1 LPWLLL
7 VLALLTVYAYAV
19 WRAAWV
25 GDDALITMRVVDNFV
40 SGEGLRWN
48 PTDRVQVSTHPLW
61 MFGLSAAY
69 GITGDAYFAPLWL
82 SGLCLVGTFALLL
95 SSRLLPLRGA
105 VLALTLLIASKSF
118 VDYSTSGL
126 ENPLSFLLVTWLFV
140 ALERRVNREGRF
152 LPLALASSLLI
163 LNRPDHAVLVAPVLL
178 IGAWGRPLWETLR
191 DLVVGFAPLLLWLA
205 FATLYFGTPIP
216 ITAHAKALSLGVP
229 QEQMMAQALNYFAD
243 AGYRD
248 PVTLLG
254 LALALVLLLM
264 GLVRRAPRTQ
274 LAMGLS
280 VLLSLLYLFKIGGDF
295 MAGRFFATPL
305 LLAAILLARS
315 QLVARLQNPALLGA
329 AALVLGASFLSSPP
343 TLLSPSVYGGFEL
356 SPKGVVDERAHYYEG
371 LGLRSPGRIPLI
383 AGALSPMIEADPS
396 PVPRHVVVQL
406 AVGFKAFIG
415 GRAMHVVD
423 PLLTDPLL
431 ARLPVYEPEAWLPGH
446 GRRRIPLGY
455 LESRATGEN
464 RIQHPALRRYY
475 ERLRLVTQGPLL
487 SRERLAAMWQLWTD
501 DSDLQSYL
509 AEAYRRH
516 ESTSSVPLERLQQAL
531 APDGT
536 VLPLHWSDPRA
547 LLLELDSQGVTIEL
561 PALSQAKALRLGLD
575 VLDDYELEF
584 RRGEVALAKTLVST
598 VSVRLSGIQA
608 FDVLV
613 PPAAAEQGF
622 DAIHVFAKQCETD
635 GISAIGGLVLIDE

>member
-1 LPWLLL
+1 MSNASNPSPTSRSLPWLLL

-243 AGYRD
+243 AVYRD

-254 LALALVLLLM
+254 LALALVMLLM

-396 PVPRHVVVQL
+396 PVPQHVVVP
-406 AVGFKAFIG
+406 ACG
-415 GRAMHVVD
+415 GLQGLHRW
-423 PLLTDPLL
+423 
-431 ARLPVYEPEAWLPGH
+431 ARDA
-446 GRRRIPLGY
+446 RRRPTAHRPAA
-455 LESRATGEN
+455 RATPG
-464 RIQHPALRRYY
+464 LRAR
-475 ERLRLVTQGPLL
+475 
-487 SRERLAAMWQLWTD
+487 SLAARTRTP
-501 DSDLQSYL
+501 
-509 AEAYRRH
+509 AY
-516 ESTSSVPLERLQQAL
+516 P
-531 APDGT
+531 P
-536 VLPLHWSDPRA
+536 
-547 LLLELDSQGVTIEL
+547 
-561 PALSQAKALRLGLD
+561 
-575 VLDDYELEF
+575 
-584 RRGEVALAKTLVST
+584 
-598 VSVRLSGIQA
+598 RLSGEPRHRREPYPTPRAAPLLRTTATRDPGPPFQRRA
-608 FDVLV
+608 TRGHVETLDRRQRSAQLCPRGLSPPREHEQRAARATAAGARPGRDRPAPALERSPRPAPRVGQSGRDDRAPGPLPGQGAAPRSRRPRRLRAGV
-613 PPAAAEQGF
+613 PARRSGARQDPW
-622 DAIHVFAKQCETD
+622 
-635 GISAIGGLVLIDE
+635 SRP